1 MMYKILIVDDEEMIR
16 NGIKAVIPWNEIE
29 IDNVELASSGK
40 EALTLIRRKPPDILL
55 TDISM
60 TEMSGL
66 DMVEEANTLCSNMK
80 VIVLTGYDSFEY
92 AKQALKLRVDDF
104 LLKPIAEDTL
114 KECIW
119 KQVQELKES
128 AQKSDEESRNRRME
142 GIRDQQKLEKV
153 LQSLLHHYKAEAL
166 EEIEQEYH
174 YPLYENMAAAV
185 LMPARYSNA
194 EAGIKISSEQ
204 RMIQLCIEYV
214 DVKKL
219 GISFWDEDGN
229 QIVVAL
235 YSDRCSSDGV
245 DVIRN
250 LAYRIRDEVGY
261 MPTTA
266 IGSVVQGMEK
276 LKTSYQEAV
285 YMIENEQKQFTDVL
299 LSQSLRKKNTLFR
312 DVYNLFLDEMNNHVQ
327 QYAYVMRVYDSF
339 CKAVK
344 AYNLSDTYVQKCC
357 FNMASQ
363 IYYTCFKWV
372 GSKPEC
378 SLEMLADSIR
388 GNSVEDCCEI
398 TGQFLTRMLKQKKGE
413 HELIERA
420 KLYID
425 ERISEELSVSALA
438 AEMNVSLSYFSR
450 LFKKVTA
457 EGCNEYI
464 MRKRMEKAKVLLDT
478 TNFDANVIAGMAG
491 YNDSN
496 YFSVTFK
503 KFYGISPTRYRNQ
516 RKG

>member
-1 MMYKILIVDDEEMIR
+1 MYKILIVDDEEMIR

-29 IDNVELASSGK
+29 IDNVELASSAK
-40 EALTLIRRKPPDILL
+40 EGLALIRRESPDILL

-60 TEMSGL
+60 TKMSGL
-66 DMVEEANTLCSNMK
+66 DMVEEANTLCNNMK

-104 LLKPIAEDTL
+104 LLKPIAEDAL

-128 AQKSDEESRNRRME
+128 GQRSDEELRNRRVE

-153 LQSLLHHYKAEAL
+153 LQNLLHHYKAEAL
-166 EEIEQEYH
+166 ELIEQEYH
-174 YPLYENMAAAV
+174 YSLFENMAVAILV
-185 LMPARYSNA
+185 PACYSNS
-194 EAGIKISSEQ
+194 EAGIRISSEQ
-204 RMIQLCIEYV
+204 RMIQLCMEYV

-219 GISFWDEDGN
+219 GISFWDENGN

-250 LAYRIRDEVGY
+250 LAYRIRDELGY
-261 MPTTA
+261 MPRTA
-266 IGSVVQGMEK
+266 IGSVAQGMEQ

-285 YMIENEQKQFTDVL
+285 YMIENEQKQFPDIL
-299 LSQSLRKKNTLFR
+299 LSQSLRNKSTLFR
-312 DVYNLFLDEMNNHVQ
+312 DVYNLFLDEMNDHVQ
-327 QYAYVMRVYDSF
+327 QYVYVMRVYDAF

-363 IYYTCFKWV
+363 IYFTCLKQG

-388 GNSVEDCCEI
+388 GNSVEDCCVI
-398 TGQFLTRMLKQKKGE
+398 TGQFLTRALKHKKGE

-420 KLYID
+420 KIYID
-425 ERISEELSVSALA
+425 EKISEEISVSALA
-438 AEMNVSLSYFSR
+438 VEMNVSLSYFSR
-450 LFKKVTA
+450 LFKKVTG

-478 TNFDANVIAGMAG
+478 TNFDTSVIAGMTG

-503 KFYGISPTRYRNQ
+503 KYYGMSPTRYRNT